1 MLKERMVNHQLP
13 KGWQAKPLVQLCTL
27 FTDGDWIE
35 SKDQS
40 LDGIRLIQTGNVG
53 CGEFKDR
60 RDKARWISQE
70 TFEKLKCEEVF
81 PDDCLIS
88 RLPDP
93 VGRSCLIPE
102 TGDKMITSV
111 DCSIIRLNRSFII
124 ADFFNYYTQS
134 AKYLEEVESKC
145 SGATRKRISRKNLG
159 EVEILLPPLPEQKRI
174 VAILDEAFANIS
186 QTVANA
192 EKNLANA
199 RELFDS
205 YLNEVFTHKG
215 EGWEEKYLS
224 DGELLKIIDGD
235 RGSNYPT
242 ASEFFPEEYCLFLS
256 TKNVRPDGF
265 KFNETMFIT
274 KEKDQALRKGKLQRL
289 DVVLTTRGTIGNVA
303 IYDEKVDFENIR
315 INSGML
321 IFRPNQSLIL
331 SEYLFEVLRS
341 NFIKKQI
348 NASVSGAA
356 QPQLPIKT
364 INNFKIPVHPSIE
377 KQKFISNKIKKLSCE
392 CEELED
398 IYRRKLAALAEL
410 KQALLQK
417 AFTGE
422 LTAADQPT

>member
-1 MLKERMVNHQLP
+1 MLKKMYKEYRLKDITTKIGSGATP
-13 KGWQAKPLVQLCTL
+13 KGGHESYQEEGIPLIRSLNVYDDGFRTSGLAYLDDQQAKKLSNVTVQENDVLLNITGASVARCCIVPSDLVP
-27 FTDGDWIE
+27 
-35 SKDQS
+35 
-40 LDGIRLIQTGNVG
+40 
-53 CGEFKDR
+53 
-60 RDKARWISQE
+60 ARVNQH
-70 TFEKLKCEEVF
+70 V
-81 PDDCLIS
+81 
-88 RLPDP
+88 
-93 VGRSCLIPE
+93 
-102 TGDKMITSV
+102 
-111 DCSIIRLNRSFII
+111 SIIRVKPELVDSKFISI
-124 ADFFNYYTQS
+124 LLTSKTYKNLLLHHGESGSTRQAITKLQ
-134 AKYLEEVESKC
+134 LEEFVVS
-145 SGATRKRISRKNLG
+145 
-159 EVEILLPPLPEQKRI
+159 LPPLSEQKRI

-186 QTVANA
+186 QAVANA

-321 IFRPNQSLIL
+321 IFRPNQSLLL